1 MPTMKTAVFY
11 EGVDTPTD
19 DNDDKLIID
28 YNNNTQTVFLSDSDV
43 SGESTKVQAIHTACF
58 S

>member
-1 MPTMKTAVFY
+1 MKTAIFY